1 MKKSEK
7 YTAIHYHNY
16 LDLDKLLGAQ
26 NPRSGEFEA
35 KSAHD
40 EMLFIVMH
48 QVYELWF
55 KQILHEL
62 DSVCEIL
69 NVKIVDGENLNK
81 AVLRLKRV
89 SEILELIIHQIIV
102 METLTPLDFL
112 DFRNY
117 LFPASGFQSL
127 QFRLVEGTLGLRDE
141 DRITYN
147 NHSYKIVFTDE
158 QKEILKVVEER
169 GSVFTLVEDWL
180 ERIPFLNFNN
190 FNFLDA
196 YKDAVDKMLEKE
208 QSAINETDYLS
219 DKMKSMRIKMLGD
232 TNSYFKRVFSE
243 TAHNEMI
250 EKGEL
255 RLSYKATM
263 AALLINLYRGKPIFS
278 TPFNFLTELMNIDEL
293 LTNWRYRHAQ
303 MVQRMIGNKVGTG
316 GSSGH
321 QYLTK
326 TAEKHRIFK
335 DFHNISSLLIPRSE
349 LPDLPIDLNQELSFY
364 YDKNGYKG

>member
-1 MKKSEK
+1 
-7 YTAIHYHNY
+7 
-16 LDLDKLLGAQ
+16 
-26 NPRSGEFEA
+26 
-35 KSAHD
+35 
-40 EMLFIVMH
+40 MH

-55 KQILHEL
+55 KQILHEV
-62 DSVCEIL
+62 DSVCDIL
-69 NVKIVDGENLNK
+69 NVKIVDGEHLNK

-89 SEILELIIHQIIV
+89 SEIIELIIHQIIV

-127 QFRLVEGTLGLRDE
+127 QFRLVENTLGLRDE

-147 NHSYKIVFTDE
+147 KHSYKIVFNEE
-158 QKEILKVVEER
+158 QKKKIEIVEAR
-169 GSVFTLVEDWL
+169 GSVFTLVEKWL
-180 ERIPFLNFNN
+180 ERIPFLQFKN

-196 YKDAVDKMLEKE
+196 YKTAVDKMLENE
-208 QSAINETDYLS
+208 QAAIGATEYLS
-219 DKMKSMRIKMLGD
+219 DKMKNMRIKMLGD

-243 TAHNEMI
+243 TAHNELI

-263 AALLINLYRGKPIFS
+263 AALLINLYRGKPILT

-293 LTNWRYRHAQ
+293 LTTWRYRHAQ

-321 QYLTK
+321 EYLAK

-335 DFHNISSLLIPRSE
+335 DLHNISSLLIPRSE
-349 LPDLPIDLNQELSFY
+349 LPELPIDLNQELSFY
-364 YDKNGYKG
+364 YDNNENNN

>member
-1 MKKSEK
+1 MKQSEK
-7 YTAIHYHNY
+7 YTAIHYHKY
-16 LDLDKLLGAQ
+16 LALDKLLSAQ
-26 NPRSGEFEA
+26 NPRSGEFESEA
-35 KSAHD
+35 AHD
-40 EMLFIVMH
+40 ETLFIIMH

-55 KQILHEL
+55 KQILHEV

-69 NVKIVDGENLNK
+69 NVKIVDGEHLNK
-81 AVLRLKRV
+81 AVHRLKRV

-127 QFRLVEGTLGLRDE
+127 QFRLIENALGLRDE

-147 NHSYKIVFTDE
+147 NHSYKIVFNEE
-158 QKEILKVVEER
+158 QKQKIELIEAR
-169 GSVFTLVEDWL
+169 GSVFTLVEKWL
-180 ERIPFLNFNN
+180 ERIPFLHFKN

-196 YKDAVDKMLEKE
+196 YKASVNKMLENE
-208 QSAINETDYLS
+208 QTAIGATEYLS
-219 DKMKSMRIKMLGD
+219 EKMKNMRIKMLGD

-243 TAHNEMI
+243 SAHNELI

-263 AALLINLYRGKPIFS
+263 AALLINLYREKPILT
-278 TPFNFLTELMNIDEL
+278 TPFNFLTEIMNIDEL
-293 LTNWRYRHAQ
+293 LTTWRYRHAQ
-303 MVQRMIGNKVGTG
+303 MVQRMIGNKIGTG

-321 QYLTK
+321 EYLAK

-335 DFHNISSLLIPRSE
+335 DFHNISSLMIPRSE
-349 LPDLPIDLNQELSFY
+349 LPDLPLDLNQELSFY
-364 YDKNGYKG
+364 YDKNDNS